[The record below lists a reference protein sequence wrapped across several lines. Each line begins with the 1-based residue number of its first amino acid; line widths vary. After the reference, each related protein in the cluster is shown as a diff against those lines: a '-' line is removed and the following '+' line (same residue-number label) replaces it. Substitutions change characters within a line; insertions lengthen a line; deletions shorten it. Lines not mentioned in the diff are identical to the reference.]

1 MHEKKELTLQPS
13 FGDERGRLQKL
24 NYCLMGRV
32 WVSWHQP
39 TIPDYQGFSLLLGL
53 VIVMNSKAESYR
65 SNKTESY
72 CSNFFV

>member
-1 MHEKKELTLQPS
+1 MYVQVGSTAYPYQSTLCMHEKKDLTLQPS

-53 VIVMNSKAESYR
+53 V
-65 SNKTESY
+65 SNEFK
-72 CSNFFV
+72 C